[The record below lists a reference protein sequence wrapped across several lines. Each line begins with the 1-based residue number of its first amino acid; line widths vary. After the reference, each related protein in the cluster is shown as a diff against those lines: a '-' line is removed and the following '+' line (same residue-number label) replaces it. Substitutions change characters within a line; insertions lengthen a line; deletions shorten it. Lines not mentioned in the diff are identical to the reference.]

1 MSQGK
6 SFWNDSL
13 NAITQVFSPA
23 KVIFAG
29 AGVLLRVCIFLN
41 VSSRPEFDTEACQAA
56 KEVSAAQDVLI
67 DIFERI
73 ENFFKRLET
82 YTEVRPSVAMTDIIV
97 KIMVEVLNI
106 LGIATKEIKQGQTSE
121 LSISLYMYRFR

>member
-1 MSQGK
+1 MSQGDI
-6 SFWNDSL
+6 FWNDSL
-13 NAITQVFSPA
+13 TRITQVFSPA

-29 AGVLLRVCIFLN
+29 AGVLLQVCSFLN
-41 VSSRPEFDTEACQAA
+41 VSLQSEHDTESRQAA
-56 KEVSAAQDVLI
+56 KDVSAAQDTLI

-97 KIMVEVLNI
+97 KIMV
-106 LGIATKEIKQGQTSE
+106 
-121 LSISLYMYRFR
+121 